1 MKVEFIKEQKVN
13 DKLYKIG
20 EEINFSKSVAL
31 EFIAKNIAK
40 ESKPKI
46 EKKKNDSKSATV

>member
-1 MKVEFIKEQKVN
+1 MRVEFIKEQKVN
-13 DKLYKIG
+13 NKLYKI
-20 EEINFSKSVAL
+20 EEEANFSKSVAL

-46 EKKKNDSKSATV
+46 EKKKNDSKSTTI

>member
-1 MKVEFIKEQKVN
+1 MGNQTEKDPVLS

-20 EEINFSKSVAL
+20 EEANFSKSVAL

-46 EKKKNDSKSATV
+46 EKKKYDSKSATI

>member
-1 MKVEFIKEQKVN
+1 MEVEFTKEQKVN

-20 EEINFSKSVAL
+20 EEANFSKSVAL

-46 EKKKNDSKSATV
+46 EKKKNDSKSATI

>member
-1 MKVEFIKEQKVN
+1 MRVEFIKEQKVN

-20 EEINFSKSVAL
+20 EEANFSKSVAL

-46 EKKKNDSKSATV
+46 EKKKYDSKSTAI

>member
-1 MKVEFIKEQKVN
+1 MRVEFIKEQKVN

-20 EEINFSKSVAL
+20 EEANFSKSVAL

-46 EKKKNDSKSATV
+46 EKKKYDSKSTTI